1 MIPEQPMT
9 RVASSVLR
17 NAVRSVL
24 PLASAAG
31 AFAQSNDAEGAAA
44 ALGCF
49 ACSGML
55 LLIPVVIFALNIALL
70 VWVARD
76 AKARGM
82 DGSVMWMILVLLLSV
97 VGLIIYVLS
106 RPKGDLVECPNC
118 KNRRLQASTKCP
130 HCGSA

>member
-1 MIPEQPMT
+1 MLPADS
-9 RVASSVLR
+9 RVLR
-17 NAVRSVL
+17 NARRAATL
-24 PLASAAG
+24 PAFAA
-31 AFAQSNDAEGAAA
+31 AALAQSNDAEGAAA

-70 VWVARD
+70 IWVARD

-82 DGSVMWMILVLLLSV
+82 DGSVLWMILVLLLSV
-97 VGLIIYVLS
+97 VGLIIYIFS
-106 RPKGDLVECPNC
+106 RPKGELVECHNC